1 MDQAPP
7 QIVVASAPAPQMSP
21 LWKAILE
28 AGPLLL
34 FFAAYYLGNRYGGL
48 DAAGN
53 KVGIYW
59 ATGSAIFASLVA
71 VAAYWFKLRRVPA
84 APLITFLVVGVFG
97 GITLALQD
105 PDFVKMKP
113 TAVYALFAAAL
124 FGGLATGRLFL
135 KGVFGEVFS
144 LTDKGWRVLTIRW
157 GLFFVTMA
165 VLNEAVWRS
174 FSEGAWV
181 NFKVW
186 AILPITMIFGALQY
200 PILKRY
206 GVAPETEEAP

>member
-1 MDQAPP
+1 
-7 QIVVASAPAPQMSP
+7 MSP
-21 LWKAILE
+21 LWKAALE

-34 FFAAYYLGNRYGGL
+34 FFGAYYLG
-48 DAAGN
+48 D
-53 KVGIYW
+53 IYW
-59 ATGSAIFASLVA
+59 ATGAAIFASLVA
-71 VAAYWFKLRRVPA
+71 VAAYWFKIGRVPA

-113 TAVYALFAAAL
+113 TAVYLLFAAAL
-124 FGGLATGRLFL
+124 FGGLSTGRLFL

-144 LTDKGWRVLTIRW
+144 LTDRGWRVLTIRW
-157 GLFFVTMA
+157 GLFFLTMA
-165 VLNEAVWRS
+165 VLNEVVWRS

-186 AILPITMIFGALQY
+186 AILPLTMIFAGAQY
-200 PILKRY
+200 PVLKRY
-206 GVAPETEEAP
+206 GIEPDPDKAP